1 MRIANTA
8 VATTVSKDKIILSG
22 MVFYGYHGAS
32 SSEQSLG
39 QRFVVDL
46 EAEYDLSAAGTT
58 DSLVSTVNY
67 SHLFK
72 AVQGVIEGPSV
83 KLLEALAERIAA
95 DVLGRFPVEAVLVRV
110 KKPEVPIKA
119 SIMEY
124 AAVQVYRRREGAD

>member
-1 MRIANTA
+1 M
-8 VATTVSKDKIILSG
+8 SEDKIILSG
-22 MVFYGYHGAS
+22 MVFYGYHGANP
-32 SSEQSLG
+32 SEQTLG

-46 EAEYDLSAAGTT
+46 EAEYDLRAAGAA
-58 DSLVSTVNY
+58 DALISTVNY

-72 AVQGVIEGPSV
+72 AVQRIIEGPSV

-95 DVLGRFPVEAVLVRV
+95 DILGLFPVQAVLVRV

-124 AAVQVYRRREGAD
+124 AAVQIYRRREGAD